1 MGMATLFGLGKK
13 TDDHVKMETGIP
25 EVDQPVP
32 GVAVKESDLYE
43 TPPEVFE
50 YASDKYGPFD
60 LDVCCEASTNKAGMY
75 YTAQDQQSSLD
86 RSWSPVS
93 QTKAWMNP
101 PYSNPKPWVE
111 KALLEAKQ
119 NKVCTVALLPADT
132 STKWFHLMLHNKN
145 VHIEYLPKRV
155 RFLHRGKRS
164 GSPKFGN
171 VLVVFFPEIEFP

>member
-1 MGMATLFGLGKK
+1 MGMATLGKK
-13 TDDHVKMETGIP
+13 LFGQKKQVEMETGIP
-25 EVDQPVP
+25 EVDQLVP

-50 YASDKYGPFD
+50 YASEKYGPFD
-60 LDVCCEASTNKAGMY
+60 LDVCCEEVTKKAGIF
-75 YTAQDQQSSLD
+75 YTAQDDAFSKP
-86 RSWSPVS
+86 WNPIS

-111 KALLEAKQ
+111 KALFEAKE

-155 RFLHRGKRS
+155 RFLFRGKRS

-171 VLVVFFPEIEFP
+171 VLVVFFPEIVFP